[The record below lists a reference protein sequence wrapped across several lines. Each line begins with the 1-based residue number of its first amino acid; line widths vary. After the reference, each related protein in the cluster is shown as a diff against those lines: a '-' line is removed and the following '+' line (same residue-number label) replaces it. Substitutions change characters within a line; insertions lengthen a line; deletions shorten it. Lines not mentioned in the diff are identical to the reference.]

1 MTIFDTFVLRSR
13 SFEQLLLLFIVT
25 LDLIGITEQLRYSEA
40 RLHIVGSSSFVKG
53 SMVHVSDIHLSLC
66 KQDSIIEKFPLLKM
80 VID

>member
-1 MTIFDTFVLRSR
+1 MFFLVS
-13 SFEQLLLLFIVT
+13 
-25 LDLIGITEQLRYSEA
+25 LDLIGMAEQFRYSDV
-40 RLHIVGSSSFVKG
+40 RLHVVGSSSFVKG